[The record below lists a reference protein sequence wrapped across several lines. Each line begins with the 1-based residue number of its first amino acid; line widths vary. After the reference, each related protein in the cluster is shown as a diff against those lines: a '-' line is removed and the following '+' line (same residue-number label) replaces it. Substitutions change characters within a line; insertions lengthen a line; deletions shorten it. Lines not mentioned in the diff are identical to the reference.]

1 MTSKDIEVV
10 TTLAKESV
18 NHPAHYMDESGVECI
33 DIIESMKFSSGN
45 AFKYIY
51 RAGKKGE
58 TVEDLQKSIFY
69 LNHAAK
75 KNEFNTMPLNIKELV
90 ERVAV
95 TRHEY
100 IGEAMRSI
108 YYGEWNQAIVYIN
121 SYMDVLSRIDE

>member
-1 MTSKDIEVV
+1 MPPKDIEVV
-10 TTLAKESV
+10 TTLPKEAV

-51 RAGKKGE
+51 RAGMKGE
-58 TVEDLQKSIFY
+58 TIEDLQKSIFY

-75 KNEFNTMPLNIKELV
+75 KNELNIMPFHVKELV
-90 ERVAV
+90 ERVV
-95 TRHEY
+95 ITRHEY

-121 SYMDVLSRIDE
+121 SYMGTLSRIDE

>member
-1 MTSKDIEVV
+1 MSQEITEVV
-10 TTLAKESV
+10 TTLPKEAV

-33 DIIESMKFSSGN
+33 DIIEHMKFSSGN

-51 RAGKKGE
+51 RAGMKGE
-58 TVEDLQKSIFY
+58 TTEDLNKSIFY

-75 KNEFNTMPLNIKELV
+75 KNETNTLPFNVKELV
-90 ERVAV
+90 QRVAD

-100 IGEAMRSI
+100 IGDAMQAI

-121 SYMDVLSRIDE
+121 SYIDFISRIDE

>member
-1 MTSKDIEVV
+1 MNEDNFVEEF
-10 TTLAKESV
+10 KEAV

-33 DIIESMKFSSGN
+33 DIIEYMKFSSGN

-58 TVEDLQKSIFY
+58 TVEDLNKSIFY

-75 KNEFNTMPLNIKELV
+75 KGEINTLPFHVKDLV
-90 ERVAV
+90 NKVAD
-95 TRHEY
+95 TRHKY
-100 IGEAMRSI
+100 IANAMQSI

-121 SYMDVLSRIDE
+121 AYIDVVSRSAE